1 MLLFRR
7 CTRLTLALTLLYCV
21 HIQAQTLQLRL
32 GIIGT
37 DSTHAEEF
45 TRILN
50 DTHAKDHVPG
60 ARVVVAYRGGNPLV
74 ALSRDRIASI
84 TEALQRRWKI
94 PFVDRIHDLCPRVDG
109 LLLLSVDASS
119 RPQEFVEAAACG
131 KPIFV
136 DKPFASSLAAATS
149 LAAYAASHHVR
160 WFSASA
166 MRFVLPK
173 LKSGN
178 ARGADVWGPGVLGT
192 GSSLDL
198 SWYGI
203 HSISI
208 LYALLGPGAESVTR
222 LHTANSDVLTAAW
235 KDGRVGVVHLFR
247 PDFPFGATAFL
258 DNRSS
263 ETFANLQIDYVP
275 LLQAILAFMR
285 GGKPPVSTEETL
297 EIMAFMDA
305 AHRSMQHGGIPMRI
319 DSATLAQ

>member
-7 CTRLTLALTLLYCV
+7 CTRLTLVLALLHCA
-21 HIQAQTLQLRL
+21 HAQAQRAQLRL

-50 DTHAKDHVPG
+50 DTDAKDHLPG

-84 TEALQRRWKI
+84 SEALQHRWKI
-94 PFVDRIHDLCPRVDG
+94 PFVDRIRDLCPRVDG

-119 RPQEFVEAAACG
+119 RPHEFAEAATCG

-136 DKPFASSLAAATS
+136 DKPFASSLAAAIS
-149 LAAYAASHHVR
+149 LAAYAASHHVL

-166 MRFVLPK
+166 MRFVVPK

-178 ARGADVWGPGVLGT
+178 TCGADVWGPGALGSD
-192 GSSLDL
+192 SSLDL

-222 LHTANSDVLTAAW
+222 LHTAHSDVLTATW
-235 KDGRVGVVHLFR
+235 KDGHVGVVHLFR

-263 ETFANLQIDYVP
+263 ETFANLQIDYAP
-275 LLQAILAFMR
+275 LLKAIEGFMR
-285 GGKPPVSTEETL
+285 GGEPPVSAEETL

-305 AHRSMQHGGIPMRI
+305 AQRSMQQGGIPMRL
-319 DSATLAQ
+319 DLATSVK